1 MKYNIKTPTR
11 KQHIK
16 KLTRRSYTSFASSLL
31 KSDVT
36 TNKVLVELARKMKRE
51 MKSFSSDKFDSIL
64 RDKYD
69 ALHQFSW
76 ESIFLEMSKGL
87 PTLVTLLVQIIPKP
101 SSNKQLVCMVA
112 SQLLKA
118 RHRNMCLIQRAIS
131 IMLYGN
137 GTKKQVS
144 HDSQYYV

>member
-16 KLTRRSYTSFASSLL
+16 KLTRRNYTSFASSLL

-64 RDKYD
+64 RNKYD

-76 ESIFLEMSKGL
+76 ESIFLEMPKGL
-87 PTLVTLLVQIIPKP
+87 PTLVTLLVQVIPKP
-101 SSNKQLVCMVA
+101 SSNKQVVCMVA
-112 SQLLKA
+112 SQLL
-118 RHRNMCLIQRAIS
+118 
-131 IMLYGN
+131 
-137 GTKKQVS
+137 
-144 HDSQYYV
+144 